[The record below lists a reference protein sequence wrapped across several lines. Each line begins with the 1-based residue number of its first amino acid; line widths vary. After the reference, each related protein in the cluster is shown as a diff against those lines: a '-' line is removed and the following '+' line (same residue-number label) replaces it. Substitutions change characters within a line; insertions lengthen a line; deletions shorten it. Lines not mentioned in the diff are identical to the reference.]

1 MKPVFIRAMRP
12 AEVDKFAEWSQA
24 NQEKNAFDPGIMATR
39 STMFTAA
46 FDKGGP
52 VAFMPI
58 QQVYVLD
65 SFAPKPGASVGQNAA
80 ALKALVQFAV
90 TKAHENGVGEI
101 LFFATDKET
110 VAAAL
115 NHFEFEEIPYPVYRL
130 KIAGLEPKE

>member
-1 MKPVFIRAMRP
+1 MKPIFIRGMRED
-12 AEVDKFAEWSQA
+12 EVPKFVDWQQA
-24 NQEKNAFDPGIMATR
+24 NQAKNDFDPGVMATR
-39 STMFTAA
+39 STMFTTAYNHEGAA
-46 FDKGGP
+46 
-52 VAFMPI
+52 AFMPI

-65 SFAPKPGASVGQNAA
+65 SFAPKPGASAGENAA
-80 ALKALVQFAV
+80 ALKAIVQFSV

-130 KIAGLEPKE
+130 KIAGLEPKA